1 MKSFYDYLI
10 IITVILYILVLV
22 GLFNFAPNLLKYV
35 NGFTKIYIS
44 FILLYKFNP
53 LRKNKVLTEGDKKM
67 VFASGIFLFLTTV
80 VGEYLIKIKDTL
92 HTKINKKIN
101 YKEKIINLKNKIKL
115 FFSSDKS

>member
-35 NGFTKIYIS
+35 NNFTKIYIS
-44 FILLYKFNP
+44 FMLFYKFNQ
-53 LRKNKVLTEGDKKM
+53 LRKTYTLTEGDKKM

-80 VGEYLIKIKDTL
+80 IGEYLLTFKDKI
-92 HTKINKKIN
+92 HNKINKKFK
-101 YKEKIINLKNKIKL
+101 YKEKITNLKNKIKS